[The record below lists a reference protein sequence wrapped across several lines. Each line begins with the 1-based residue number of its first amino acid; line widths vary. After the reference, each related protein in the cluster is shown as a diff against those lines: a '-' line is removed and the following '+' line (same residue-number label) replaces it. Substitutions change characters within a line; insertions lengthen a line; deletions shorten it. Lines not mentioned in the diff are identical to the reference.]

1 MPYKTSSHKK
11 RSSSFFSRKSLEIE
25 RVLLMNQT
33 KGSALALLPL
43 GIFLALFI
51 GSGVITGDFYQ
62 LPIIVAIIIASTVAL
77 VMNRKES
84 FHTKVERFAKGAGNP
99 NIVVMLLIFV
109 LAGAFSQAAKGMGSV
124 EATVN
129 LALSVLPQS
138 LLVVGLF
145 VIGSFISLA
154 MGTSM
159 GTIAAL
165 APIAVGI
172 SQQTDISV
180 AFTMATVVGG
190 AMFGDNL
197 SFISDTTIAAVR
209 TQGTEMK
216 DKFKTNFLIVLPAA
230 ILTCIL
236 LVVLTLGNHTNI
248 TIGAFNWVKVLP
260 YAGVLLAALLG
271 WNVLVVLMG
280 GTVLSGIIGMID
292 GSYTLATFFK
302 NVTLGIS
309 GMMELVLLTMLIGG
323 MIEIIQ
329 HNGGIQYLL
338 NVLTR
343 NIRSKK
349 GAEFGIAGLVSL
361 TNMCTANNTIAI
373 IFAGPLAKN
382 ISDQYEIDPRKSASL
397 LDLFSC
403 SVQGIIPYGAQMLT
417 AAGFAALSPIELLP
431 FAFYPLLVAVCG
443 IVSIVINFPRFS
455 ANSKK
460 ASVIKPLKE
469 KEEAL
474 YKTT

>member
-1 MPYKTSSHKK
+1 MK
-11 RSSSFFSRKSLEIE
+11 
-25 RVLLMNQT
+25 QT

-43 GIFLALFI
+43 GIFLVLFI

-62 LPIIVAIIIASTVAL
+62 LPIIVAILIAVTVAL
-77 VMNRKES
+77 AMNRNET
-84 FHTKVERFAKGAGNP
+84 FTTKVERFAKGAGNP
-99 NIVVMLLIFV
+99 NIIIMLLIFV

-129 LALSVLPQS
+129 LALSVLPQGFV
-138 LLVVGLF
+138 VVGLF
-145 VIGSFISLA
+145 IIAAFISLA

-165 APIAVGI
+165 APIAIGI
-172 SQQTDISV
+172 SEQTDISI
-180 AFTMATVVGG
+180 ALTIATVVGG

-230 ILTCIL
+230 IITIIL
-236 LVVLTLGNHTNI
+236 LVVLTLGNHTNMV
-248 TIGAFNWVKVLP
+248 TGTFNWVKILP
-260 YAGVLLAALLG
+260 YAGVLIAALLG
-271 WNVLVVLMG
+271 WNVLVVLSG
-280 GTVLSGIIGMID
+280 GTVLSGIIGMVD

-302 NVTLGIS
+302 NVTVGIS

-329 HNGGIQYLL
+329 HNGGIHYLM

-349 GAEFGIAGLVSL
+349 GAEFGIAGLVSM

-417 AAGFAALSPIELLP
+417 AAGFASLSPIDLLP
-431 FAFYPLLVAVCG
+431 YAFYPMLVAVCG
-443 IVSIVINFPRFS
+443 IISIMINFPRFS
-455 ANSKK
+455 SETKK
-460 ASVIKPLKE
+460 DSIIKQHNE
-469 KEEAL
+469 KEDVL
-474 YKTT
+474 YETT

>member
-1 MPYKTSSHKK
+1 MK
-11 RSSSFFSRKSLEIE
+11 
-25 RVLLMNQT
+25 QT
-33 KGSALALLPL
+33 KGSAFALLPL
-43 GIFLALFI
+43 GIFLVLFI

-62 LPIIVAIIIASTVAL
+62 LPIIVAILIAVTVAL
-77 VMNRKES
+77 AMNRNET
-84 FHTKVERFAKGAGNP
+84 FTTKVERFAKGAGNP
-99 NIVVMLLIFV
+99 NIIIMLLIFV

-129 LALSVLPQS
+129 LALSVLPQGFV
-138 LLVVGLF
+138 VVGLF
-145 VIGSFISLA
+145 IIAAFISLA

-165 APIAVGI
+165 APIAIGI
-172 SQQTDISV
+172 SEQTDISI
-180 AFTMATVVGG
+180 ALTIATVVGG

-230 ILTCIL
+230 IITIIL
-236 LVVLTLGNHTNI
+236 LVVLTLGNHTNMV
-248 TIGAFNWVKVLP
+248 TGTFNWVKILP
-260 YAGVLLAALLG
+260 YAGVLIAALLG
-271 WNVLVVLMG
+271 WNVLVVLAG
-280 GTVLSGIIGMID
+280 GTVLSGIIGMVD

-302 NVTLGIS
+302 NVTVGIS

-329 HNGGIQYLL
+329 HNGGIHYLM

-349 GAEFGIAGLVSL
+349 GAEFGIAGLVSM

-417 AAGFAALSPIELLP
+417 AAGFASLSPIDLLP
-431 FAFYPLLVAVCG
+431 YAFYPMLVAVCG
-443 IVSIVINFPRFS
+443 IISIMINFPRFS
-455 ANSKK
+455 SETKK
-460 ASVIKPLKE
+460 DSIIKQHNE
-469 KEEAL
+469 KEDVL
-474 YKTT
+474 YETT

>member
-1 MPYKTSSHKK
+1 MK
-11 RSSSFFSRKSLEIE
+11 
-25 RVLLMNQT
+25 QT

-43 GIFLALFI
+43 GIFLVLFI

-62 LPIIVAIIIASTVAL
+62 LPIIVAILIAVTVAL
-77 VMNRKES
+77 AMNRNET
-84 FHTKVERFAKGAGNP
+84 FTTKVERFAKGAGNP
-99 NIVVMLLIFV
+99 NIIIMLLIFV

-129 LALSVLPQS
+129 LALSVLPQGFV
-138 LLVVGLF
+138 VVGLF
-145 VIGSFISLA
+145 IIAAFISLA

-165 APIAVGI
+165 APIAIGI
-172 SQQTDISV
+172 SEQTDISI
-180 AFTMATVVGG
+180 ALTIATVVGG

-230 ILTCIL
+230 IITIIL
-236 LVVLTLGNHTNI
+236 LVVLTLGNHTNMV
-248 TIGAFNWVKVLP
+248 TGTFNWVKILP
-260 YAGVLLAALLG
+260 YAGVLIAALLG
-271 WNVLVVLMG
+271 WNVLVVLAG
-280 GTVLSGIIGMID
+280 GTVLSGIIGMVD

-302 NVTLGIS
+302 NVTVGIS

-329 HNGGIQYLL
+329 HNGGIHYLM

-349 GAEFGIAGLVSL
+349 GAEFGIAGLVSM

-417 AAGFAALSPIELLP
+417 AAGFASLSPIDLLP
-431 FAFYPLLVAVCG
+431 YAFYPMLVAVCG
-443 IVSIVINFPRFS
+443 IISIMINFPRFS
-455 ANSKK
+455 SETKK
-460 ASVIKPLKE
+460 DSIIKQHNE
-469 KEEAL
+469 KEDVL
-474 YKTT
+474 YETT

>member
-1 MPYKTSSHKK
+1 
-11 RSSSFFSRKSLEIE
+11 
-25 RVLLMNQT
+25 MNQT

-51 GSGVITGDFYQ
+51 GSGIITGDFYQ
-62 LPIIVAIIIASTVAL
+62 LPIIVAILIASTVAL
-77 VMNRKES
+77 VKNRKDS
-84 FHTKVERFAKGAGNP
+84 FTTKVERFAKGAGNP
-99 NIVVMLLIFV
+99 NIVIMLLIFV
-109 LAGAFSQAAKGMGSV
+109 LAGAFSQTAKGMGSV

-129 LALSVLPQS
+129 LALSVLPQG

-236 LVVLTLGNHTNI
+236 LIVLTLGSHTNI
-248 TIGAFNWVKVLP
+248 TVGTFNWVKVLP

-280 GTVLSGIIGMID
+280 GTVLSGVIGMID

-338 NVLTR
+338 HVLTR

-361 TNMCTANNTIAI
+361 TNMCTANNT
-373 IFAGPLAKN
+373 
-382 ISDQYEIDPRKSASL
+382 
-397 LDLFSC
+397 
-403 SVQGIIPYGAQMLT
+403 
-417 AAGFAALSPIELLP
+417 
-431 FAFYPLLVAVCG
+431 
-443 IVSIVINFPRFS
+443 
-455 ANSKK
+455 
-460 ASVIKPLKE
+460 
-469 KEEAL
+469 
-474 YKTT
+474 